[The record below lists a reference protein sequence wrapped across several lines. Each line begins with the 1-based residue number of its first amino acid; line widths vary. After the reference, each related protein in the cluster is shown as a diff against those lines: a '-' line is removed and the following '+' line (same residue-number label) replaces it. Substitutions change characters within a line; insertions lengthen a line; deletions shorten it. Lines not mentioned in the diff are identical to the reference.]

1 MYELYLFV
9 LYYTRGN
16 LQYLFSMNEIAELIK
31 QNIDYIFHI
40 CTYNYLKIVVAA
52 MIKVLNKQNFM
63 TVAWDGFLE
72 WWPGF

>member
-1 MYELYLFV
+1 MYELFLFV

-40 CTYNYLKIVVAA
+40 CTYI
-52 MIKVLNKQNFM
+52 
-63 TVAWDGFLE
+63 
-72 WWPGF
+72 